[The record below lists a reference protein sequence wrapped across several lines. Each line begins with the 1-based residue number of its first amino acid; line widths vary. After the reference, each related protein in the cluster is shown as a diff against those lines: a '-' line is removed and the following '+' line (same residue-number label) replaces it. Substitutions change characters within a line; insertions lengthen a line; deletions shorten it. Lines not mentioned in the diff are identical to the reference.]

1 MNVEKAR
8 LNKILEN
15 QEIKM
20 MITAFGTGIGQ
31 DFNMDKLRYDKII
44 CMSDADVDVAHIRIL
59 LLTFFFRFMRPLLEE
74 GHVYAAKP
82 PLYKV
87 TKNKEDFYFYS
98 DQELEE
104 WYQTN
109 GRKGCAQQR
118 YKGLGE
124 MNATQLLDTT
134 MNPESRILIQ
144 LTIEDAI
151 EAEKMFNDLMGE
163 DVELRRK
170 FIQENATLVSPDDI
184 DA

>member
-1 MNVEKAR
+1 M
-8 LNKILEN
+8 
-15 QEIKM
+15 
-20 MITAFGTGIGQ
+20 
-31 DFNMDKLRYDKII
+31 
-44 CMSDADVDVAHIRIL
+44 
-59 LLTFFFRFMRPLLEE
+59 
-74 GHVYAAKP
+74 
-82 PLYKV
+82 

-124 MNATQLLDTT
+124 MNATQLWDTT